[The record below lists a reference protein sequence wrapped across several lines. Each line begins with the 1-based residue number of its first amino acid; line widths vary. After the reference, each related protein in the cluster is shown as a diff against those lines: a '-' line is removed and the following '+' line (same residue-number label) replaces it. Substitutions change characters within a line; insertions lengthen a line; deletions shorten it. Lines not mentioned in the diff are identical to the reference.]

1 MGIRKLGDIGE
12 LGQRFNDNERIE
24 GRIEEML
31 EGSLNFVR
39 RNIGTMVVIDNDG
52 NKK

>member
-24 GRIEEML
+24 GTIEEIL
-31 EGSLNFVR
+31 EASLNFVR
-39 RNIGTMVVIDNDG
+39 RNIDKMVIIDNDG